1 MSRDLDTTTD
11 NAAQASHVVPY
22 TLVELDYE
30 SGAVRIASTPF
41 DITYDGDTYLGVGR
55 LGSISAIQ
63 EGIEQKSYG
72 VSMELSGIPTSYF
85 AEMVQE
91 RCQDRA
97 CRIWYG
103 FLDATSHRPT
113 GTPNLGF
120 GGRMD
125 VLAIQL
131 GNTITATLTAESRLV
146 DWERAINRRFT
157 DQDQQRA
164 FPGDLGLQFVQA
176 TTDMELPWGRG

>member
-1 MSRDLDTTTD
+1 
-11 NAAQASHVVPY
+11 
-22 TLVELDYE
+22 
-30 SGAVRIASTPF
+30 
-41 DITYDGDTYLGVGR
+41 
-55 LGSISAIQ
+55 
-63 EGIEQKSYG
+63 
-72 VSMELSGIPTSYF
+72 
-85 AEMVQE
+85 
-91 RCQDRA
+91 
-97 CRIWYG
+97 
-103 FLDATSHRPT
+103 
-113 GTPNLGF
+113 
-120 GGRMD
+120 MD